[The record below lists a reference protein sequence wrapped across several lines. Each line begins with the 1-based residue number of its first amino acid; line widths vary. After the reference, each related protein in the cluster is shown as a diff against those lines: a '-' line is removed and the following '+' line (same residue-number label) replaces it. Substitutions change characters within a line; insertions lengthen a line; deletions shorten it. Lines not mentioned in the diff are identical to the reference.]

1 MAKAKHWRTLMK
13 KQLTKLVLASALV
26 AGSFLPAANAAD
38 YVIDNKGAHASINF
52 KIQHLGY
59 SWLTGR
65 FDKFSGN
72 FSYDAANVSA
82 SKIEVN
88 IDTSSINSNHGE
100 RDKHLKSDDFL
111 DVSAF
116 ANAKFVSDSVTDKGD
131 GKLAVSGTLTLH
143 GVSKK
148 IVIDTQKIGEGKDPW
163 GGYRV
168 GFSGTTTIALTDFA
182 IKMNLGPASNNV
194 ELELHIEG
202 KKQ

>member
-1 MAKAKHWRTLMK
+1 MK
-13 KQLTKLVLASALV
+13 KQLTKLAFASAL
-26 AGSFLPAANAAD
+26 ATTAFLPSVNAAD
-38 YVIDNKGAHASINF
+38 YVIDSKGAHASINF

-65 FDKFSGN
+65 FDKFGGT
-72 FSYDAANVSA
+72 FSYDAAQISA

-88 IDTSSINSNHGE
+88 IDTSSINSNHSE

-116 ANAKFVSDSVTDKGD
+116 SNAKFVSTSVTDKGD
-131 GKLAVSGTLTLH
+131 GKLAITGTLTLH
-143 GVSKK
+143 GVSKE
-148 IVIDTQKIGEGKDPW
+148 ITIDAQTVGEGKDPW

-168 GFSGTTTIALTDFA
+168 GFSGTTNIALTDFA

-194 ELELHIEG
+194 ELNLYIEG
-202 KKQ
+202 IKQ

>member
-1 MAKAKHWRTLMK
+1 MK
-13 KQLTKLVLASALV
+13 KQLTKLALSSVLATAV
-26 AGSFLPAANAAD
+26 FIPTVNAAD
-38 YVIDNKGAHASINF
+38 YIIDTKGAHASINF

-65 FDKFSGN
+65 FDKFNGN
-72 FSYDAANVSA
+72 FSYDSANIAA

-88 IDTSSINSNHGE
+88 IDTTSVNSNHAE
-100 RDKHLKSDDFL
+100 RDKHLRSDDFL

-131 GKLAVSGTLTLH
+131 GKLAINGTLTLH

-148 IVIDTQKIGEGKDPW
+148 ITIDAQTVGEGKDPW

-168 GFSGTTTIALTDFA
+168 GFSGTTNIALTDFA

-194 ELELHIEG
+194 ELNLYIEG
-202 KKQ
+202 IKQ

>member
-1 MAKAKHWRTLMK
+1 MK
-13 KQLTKLVLASALV
+13 KQLTKLAFASAL
-26 AGSFLPAANAAD
+26 ATTAFLPSVNAAD
-38 YVIDNKGAHASINF
+38 YVIDSKGAHASINF

-65 FDKFSGN
+65 FDKFGGT
-72 FSYDAANVSA
+72 FSYDAAQISA

-88 IDTSSINSNHGE
+88 IDTSSINSNHSE

-116 ANAKFVSDSVTDKGD
+116 SNAKFISTSVTDKGD
-131 GKLAVSGTLTLH
+131 GKLAITGTLTLH
-143 GVSKK
+143 GVSKE
-148 IVIDTQKIGEGKDPW
+148 ITIDAQTVGEGKDPW

-168 GFSGTTTIALTDFA
+168 GFSGTTNIALTDFA

-194 ELELHIEG
+194 ELNLYIEG
-202 KKQ
+202 IKQ